1 MNRKRCLLA
10 CGLGLLIM
18 TGSVWGAPLLRDG
31 LYAKSVPARV
41 VAMSD
46 KGPWFLEI
54 HSEIKDKKIVV
65 PKGTRMELLP
75 CSMLEIILGD
85 AKVTL
90 DTDLRVWAKI
100 AQYHDKNYVFLMNYF
115 SLSPAVKQAS
125 DRSASQANASAKV
138 NRIQIPEAVR
148 KRMAEQP
155 VVHSRSL
162 PKVATVLTNK
172 ILINRLGYVRTHK
185 EKKVFVFDGLGYSVG
200 ESPVQVLPCR
210 ALERIE
216 CLQNMG
222 VGPYR
227 FSIAGMTTV
236 FRGQTYIYLQR
247 ALRVFNH
254 GNFGQ

>member
-1 MNRKRCLLA
+1 MTRMRCLLG
-10 CGLGLLIM
+10 CVLGLLFM

-31 LYAKSVPARV
+31 LYAKAVQARI

-46 KGPWFLEI
+46 NGPWFLEI

-65 PKGTRMELLP
+65 PKGTRIELLP
-75 CSMLEIILGD
+75 CSMLEIILED
-85 AKVTL
+85 AKVKP

-100 AQYHDKNYVFLMNYF
+100 AQYHGKNYVFLMNYF
-115 SLSPAVKQAS
+115 CLSPLVTQPLDVKPNEGS
-125 DRSASQANASAKV
+125 PVKVDRL
-138 NRIQIPEAVR
+138 QIPDAVR

-155 VVHSRSL
+155 VVQAASL

-172 ILINRLGYVRTHK
+172 ILINRFGYVRTK
-185 EKKVFVFDGLGYSVG
+185 EGKKEFVFDGLGYSVG
-200 ESPVQVLPCR
+200 APPVQVLSCQ

-216 CLQNMG
+216 RLQKMG